1 MLKNT
6 CWFLSLRSF
15 IWPSDVLDSV
25 HIVFL
30 ESIVN
35 TPEFHKPVVKAVVSL
50 RLTVVGLLPLG
61 KKIESTAN
69 QWIVLKASVLAHH
82 WIEPFTLG
90 IRATAYDHLSLYL
103 CPSPTCS
110 SQSLFPWFCS
120 TFLLIIMHFF
130 SQSIKEAPSYLS
142 FFYELS

>member
-1 MLKNT
+1 MLENT
-6 CWFLSLRSF
+6 CWFLLLRSF

-69 QWIVLKASVLAHH
+69 Q
-82 WIEPFTLG
+82 
-90 IRATAYDHLSLYL
+90 
-103 CPSPTCS
+103 
-110 SQSLFPWFCS
+110 
-120 TFLLIIMHFF
+120 
-130 SQSIKEAPSYLS
+130 
-142 FFYELS
+142 